1 MTEFTQGSCGLRQTR
16 LNTPNKHPPKTGSL
30 GSRVHA
36 VSPSLIGPG
45 FMWTRQT
52 ELQAEVGPQYF
63 EADLKV
69 MEQQLINSLPMHHRL
84 GNLEN
89 VTNGVLF
96 LMSNEAGFNSDIA
109 GATEL
114 SIFSFF
120 EYILIYSLDGCL
132 THKIF

>member
-96 LMSNEAGFNSDIA
+96 LMSNEAGFNFRYRWDNRI
-109 GATEL
+109 EH
-114 SIFSFF
+114 FF
-120 EYILIYSLDGCL
+120 
-132 THKIF
+132 FF